1 MVKGRMR
8 KLPVDVCQQIELRIR
23 KNDLTECHDQAGI
36 GSEIDNLLNAL
47 SSGSVK
53 ANEDSEDGTKT
64 TDENERED

>member
-8 KLPVDVCQQIELRIR
+8 KLPVDMCQRMGLRR
-23 KNDLTECHDQAGI
+23 HKNDLTECHDQAGI
-36 GSEIDNLLNAL
+36 GGEIDNLLNAL

-64 TDENERED
+64 TDKNERED